1 VTLAAQAR
9 YALRLSRREF
19 ARLLGVSLR
28 TVEAWEQ
35 RTREPTAAATTLLS
49 LLVAEPATCQRAL
62 VALGLEPVRSGRVE
76 AAWCA
81 LVREWIELRGEAR
94 DDSQAQDA

>member
-1 VTLAAQAR
+1 MTLACQAR

-35 RTREPTAAATTLLS
+35 RTREPTAAAATLLS
-49 LLVAEPATCQRAL
+49 LLVAEP
-62 VALGLEPVRSGRVE
+62 VASSVPVGPLG
-76 AAWCA
+76 A
-81 LVREWIELRGEAR
+81 
-94 DDSQAQDA
+94 